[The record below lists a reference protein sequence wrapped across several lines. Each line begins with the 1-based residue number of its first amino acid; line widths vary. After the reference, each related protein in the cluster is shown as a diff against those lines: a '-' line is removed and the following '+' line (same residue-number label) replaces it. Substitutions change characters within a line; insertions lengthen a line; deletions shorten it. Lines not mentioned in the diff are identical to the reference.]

1 LTGTEAV
8 LLLSSLKI
16 TKGSTVMVSMAVQNA
31 PTTGAKVEGSS
42 KNVTGWLLIGQLL
55 VFLTAPIGL
64 GVAIGWPASLD
75 EPASVVLPLIRDN
88 RTVVNIGYF
97 GYFISALML
106 IPIALL
112 LRGLLQTSAKND
124 RLLLVATGIGVL
136 AGAFKMIGILRWF
149 TVMPFLAD
157 SYVSS
162 GTTSGTREALTVAY
176 DTFNKYGGGIGETLG
191 VTLFGGLWTVL
202 VAAVILG
209 DSRLPTWLGI
219 FGLIAGVG
227 LLVGLVEI
235 FGLALPGI
243 FLTLNGVV
251 WQLWMVTLGIVL
263 LTSRIVGNKV

>member
-1 LTGTEAV
+1 M
-8 LLLSSLKI
+8 I
-16 TKGSTVMVSMAVQNA
+16 STTVQNV
-31 PTTGAKVEGSS
+31 PTAGINVESES
-42 KNVTGWLLIGQLL
+42 KNVTGWLLIVQLL
-55 VFLTAPIGL
+55 VFLSAPIGL
-64 GVAIGWPASLD
+64 GIAIGWPASLD

-97 GYFISALML
+97 GYFISSLLL

-124 RLLLVATGIGVL
+124 RLLLVAAGIGAL

-157 SYVSS
+157 SYVNSS
-162 GTTSGTREALTVAY
+162 TTAGTREALTVAY
-176 DTFNKYGGGIGETLG
+176 DAFNKYGGGIGETLG

-202 VAAVILG
+202 VATVILG
-209 DSRLPTWLGI
+209 GSRLPKWLGI

-251 WQLWMVTLGIVL
+251 WQLWMLTLGITL
-263 LTSRIVGNKV
+263 LVSRGK